1 MKVKFNLPKKSY
13 NSKLSFDNNTTFG
26 FGNVQPLFSKFVV
39 PHSKLTINFGQ
50 LTRLAPLVV
59 PSFARLKQ
67 LNDFVFVPMNKVFPA
82 FDAYL
87 SRNMIKGT
95 TKSYVP
101 NSVPCITNRRLFNLL
116 VGNYSYLI
124 LKRDVSANWEK
135 FHNSPKFTDPLF
147 GVYTGKLIDFNFPSD
162 VSQVTW
168 DFEFF
173 NGGAWEEWPKM
184 TVRARLTQ
192 AGRYWYSVLKG
203 LGYSVDP
210 TDDKPV
216 SVLPLLAFIKA
227 YYDCYYV
234 KRYNSWHSSQI
245 YSQINGFYNGTFVE
259 KVIDGHTYQL
269 YMYDPLVS
277 LFEGTSHD
285 FYMYASADDSPLQV
299 ALSSPINTDY
309 STLGDNGDTSAFGS
323 SSGAS
328 NVYASTQAYR
338 DSPLVLSNTTQAGQ
352 MFISAE
358 SLSLV
363 DRLWHFMS
371 RSSVVGQS
379 VKDWFKV
386 HFGVSPSEDMFDTCT
401 LFASKPNIININS
414 VIATADG
421 NNGTTSSRL
430 GDLAGQ
436 AFASQNDVVKFTCP
450 SFGFVFC
457 MSAIIPLT
465 RVSGGT
471 QPELYNTSYFDFAF
485 PDFDGLGYEVVNQS
499 SLGESGFK
507 GDFVSPLHKLDKGFG
522 WLPRLS
528 SYKFLNNFRSGGFA
542 IPSVIDSYLSYCE
555 DTVFDNSK
563 NETSPVP
570 SPTNLK
576 LNYPWRYNNVNFVS
590 YDRIFYNQF
599 TPSDTFTPGFLDDN
613 FMCQTAFDV
622 NVTSYLKPLSD
633 SYSIE
638 SLGKQVL
645 SVKAQ

>member
-1 MKVKFNLPKKSY
+1 MKIKFNLPKKSY
-13 NSKLSFDNNTTFG
+13 NSKLSFDTNTTFG

-95 TKSYVP
+95 KSSYIP
-101 NSVPCITNRRLFNLL
+101 DSVPTITNHRLFNLL
-116 VGNYSYLI
+116 VAHYSYSI
-124 LKRDVSANWEK
+124 YRVSSSGNWVK
-135 FHNSPKFTDPLF
+135 APSNATLNDPLF
-147 GVYTGKLIDFNFPSD
+147 GSVNFISLLFNLPADPSK
-162 VSQVTW
+162 VTW
-168 DFEFF
+168 DFHFKDGTVEFF
-173 NGGAWEEWPKM
+173 S
-184 TVRARLTQ
+184 RLTQ
-192 AGRYWYSVLKG
+192 DGRYWFTVLKG

-227 YYDCYYV
+227 FYDLYYV
-234 KRYNSWHSSQI
+234 KRYNSWHSSSV
-245 YSQINGFYNGTFVE
+245 YSMINAFYNGNFT
-259 KVIDGHTYQL
+259 KKLIDGHN
-269 YMYDPLVS
+269 YDLFTDDVLCS
-277 LFEGTSHD
+277 LFNPSQHD
-285 FYMYASADDSPLQV
+285 FYLFASADSSPLQV
-299 ALSSPINTDY
+299 ALSDPINADY
-309 STLGDNGDTSAFGS
+309 SSLNSQGNVLAFKSGL
-323 SSGAS
+323 GAS
-328 NVYASTQAYR
+328 SVAVHGTTEGNTSDAVASEVN
-338 DSPLVLSNTTQAGQ
+338 S
-352 MFISAE
+352 ISADTF
-358 SLSLV
+358 SLA
-363 DRLWHFMS
+363 DRLWHFLS

-386 HFGVSPSEDMFDTCT
+386 HFGVNPSEDMFDTCT
-401 LFASKPNIININS
+401 LFASKPNMININS
-414 VIATADG
+414 VIATSDG
-421 NNGTTSSRL
+421 SNGTTSSRL

-436 AFASQNDVVKFTCP
+436 AFASSEDKVSFTCNE
-450 SFGFVFC
+450 FGFVFC
-457 MSAIIPLT
+457 LSAIIPLT

-471 QPELYNTSYFDFAF
+471 QPELYNTSYFDFPF

-499 SLGESGFK
+499 SIGESGFK
-507 GDFVSPLHKLDKGFG
+507 GDYTGLDLSDLTKGFG

-542 IPSVIDSYLSYCE
+542 LPSVMDSYLSYCE
-555 DTVFDNSK
+555 DTILHRTNDIN
-563 NETSPVP
+563 PVP

-576 LNYPWRYNNVNFVS
+576 LNFPWRYSNSNFVS

-599 TPSDTFTPGFLDDN
+599 TPDSSFTPGFIDDN
-613 FMCQTAFDV
+613 FMCQSTFDIS
-622 NVTSYLKPLSD
+622 VTSYLKPLSD

>member
-13 NSKLSFDNNTTFG
+13 NSKLNFDNNTTFG

-67 LNDFVFVPMNKVFPA
+67 LNDFIFVPMNKVFPA

-95 TKSYVP
+95 KANYIP
-101 NSVPCITNRRLFNLL
+101 NSVPCITNHRLFNLL
-116 VGNYSYLI
+116 VGNYSYMI
-124 LKRDVSANWEK
+124 YKASDKDQWQ
-135 FHNSPKFTDPLF
+135 KFTTASLNDSVF
-147 GVYTGKLIDFNFPSD
+147 GSYVFLNTNIFNLPSD
-162 VSQVTW
+162 VSSVVW
-168 DFEFF
+168 DFTFLNQPTSTEYEF
-173 NGGAWEEWPKM
+173 
-184 TVRARLTQ
+184 RSRLTQ
-192 AGRYWYSVLKG
+192 DGRYWYSVLKG
-203 LGYSVDP
+203 LGYSLDP

-245 YSQINGFYNGTFVE
+245 YAQINAFYNGEFRE
-259 KVIDGHTYQL
+259 KVIDGHSYQFFAT
-269 YMYDPLVS
+269 DPLIS
-277 LFEGTSHD
+277 LFDNSMHN
-285 FYMYASADDSPLQV
+285 FYMYASVDDSPLQV

-309 STLGDNGDTSAFGS
+309 SSMSEHGDVSAFGS
-323 SSGAS
+323 SSGSS
-328 NVYASTQAYR
+328 NVYAGTQAFGT
-338 DSPLVLSNTTQAGQ
+338 SPQVLSNTTQAKQ
-352 MFISAE
+352 NFISAE

-386 HFGVSPSEDMFDTCT
+386 HFGVEPCEDMFDTCT
-401 LFASKPNIININS
+401 LFARKPNMINVNS

-457 MSAIIPLT
+457 LSAIIPLS

-499 SLGESGFK
+499 SLGESGHN
-507 GDFVSPLHKLDKGFG
+507 GDFHNPDHVLDKGFG

-542 IPSVIDSYLSYCE
+542 IPSVIDSFLSYCE
-555 DTVFDNSK
+555 DTIIDNRLIDLA
-563 NETSPVP
+563 PVP

-576 LNYPWRYNNVNFVS
+576 LNFPWRYDSANFVS
-590 YDRIFYNQF
+590 FNRIFYNQY
-599 TPSDTFTPGFLDDN
+599 TPSDTFLAGFVDDN
-613 FMCQTAFDV
+613 FMCQTAFEV

>member
-1 MKVKFNLPKKSY
+1 MKVKFNLPHKSY
-13 NSKLSFDNNTTFG
+13 NSKLSFDSNTTFG

-39 PHSKLTINFGQ
+39 PHSRITINFGQ

-67 LNDFVFVPMNKVFPA
+67 LNDFVYVPMNKVFPA
-82 FDAYL
+82 FDAFL
-87 SRNMIKGT
+87 SRNIVSGIVRN
-95 TKSYVP
+95 YIP
-101 NSVPCITNRRLFNLL
+101 DSVPSITNHRLFNLL
-116 VGNYSYLI
+116 VAKFSYSIYKENDQTWKKALPSVF
-124 LKRDVSANWEK
+124 LL
-135 FHNSPKFTDPLF
+135 DPF
-147 GVYTGKLIDFNFPSD
+147 FDKVYFVELPFSVPEDPSK
-162 VSQVTW
+162 VTW
-168 DFEFF
+168 DFKFADRGITF
-173 NGGAWEEWPKM
+173 YS
-184 TVRARLTQ
+184 RLTQ
-192 AGRYWYSVLKG
+192 DGRYWYSILKG
-203 LGYSVDP
+203 LGYSLDP
-210 TDDKPV
+210 FDDKPV

-234 KRYNSWHSSQI
+234 KRYNSWHSSAI
-245 YSQINGFYNGTFVE
+245 YNQINKFYNGNFLVKT
-259 KVIDGHTYQL
+259 ISGHIYNL
-269 YMYDPLVS
+269 YPFDPLVS
-277 LFEGTSHD
+277 LFNLNAHD
-285 FYMYASADDSPLQV
+285 FYLYASVDDSPLQV
-299 ALSSPINTDY
+299 ALDNPINTNY
-309 STLGDNGDTSAFGS
+309 HSMSTGGSTLAFKTTADTAVLASHDGDDTPSVR
-323 SSGAS
+323 SGA
-328 NVYASTQAYR
+328 T
-338 DSPLVLSNTTQAGQ
+338 L
-352 MFISAE
+352 SAE

-386 HFGVSPSEDMFDTCT
+386 HFGVTPSEDMFDTCT

-436 AFASQNDVVKFTCP
+436 AFASKSDKVSFTCP
-450 SFGFVFC
+450 NFGFVFC
-457 MSAIIPLT
+457 LSSIIPLS

-499 SLGESGFK
+499 SLGESGYK
-507 GDFVSPLHKLDKGFG
+507 GNFITPYNESKLINGFG

-542 IPSVIDSYLSYCE
+542 LPSVMDSYLSYCE
-555 DTVFDNSK
+555 DMVLNNSK
-563 NETSPVP
+563 NNENVTPSPV
-570 SPTNLK
+570 NLK
-576 LNYPWRYNNVNFVS
+576 LNFPWRYSNSNFVS
-590 YDRIFYNQF
+590 FDRIFYNQF
-599 TPSDTFTPGFLDDN
+599 TPDENFDGGFIDDN
-613 FMCQTAFDV
+613 FMCQTAFEV
-622 NVTSYLKPLSD
+622 YVTSYLKPLSD

>member
-95 TKSYVP
+95 NNSYIP
-101 NSVPCITNRRLFNLL
+101 NSVPCITNHRLFNLL
-116 VGNYSYLI
+116 VGNFSYLVI
-124 LKRDVSANWEK
+124 RNDGNWKK
-135 FHNSPKFTDPLF
+135 FSGAPRFNDPLF
-147 GVYTGKLIDFNFPSD
+147 GLYTGRLVTFNLPSD
-162 VSQVTW
+162 VESVAW
-168 DFEFF
+168 DFEFI
-173 NGGAWEEWPKM
+173 NTDAYPEVSGNLL
-184 TVRARLTQ
+184 VRSRLTQ
-192 AGRYWYSVLKG
+192 NGRYWYSVLKG
-203 LGYSVDP
+203 LGYSLDP

-234 KRYNSWHSSQI
+234 KRYNAWHSSQI
-245 YSQINGFYNGTFVE
+245 YWQINKFYNGDFVE
-259 KVIDGHTYQL
+259 KILDGHTYQF
-269 YMYDPLVS
+269 YRFDPLVS
-277 LFEGTSHD
+277 LFDDTTHD
-285 FYMYASADDSPLQV
+285 FYMYASVDDSPLQV
-299 ALSSPINTDY
+299 ALSDPINTDY
-309 STLGDNGDTSAFGS
+309 SEIGDGGGLTKAFTTTAGNG
-323 SSGAS
+323 
-328 NVYASTQAYR
+328 VYACTP
-338 DSPLVLSNTTQAGQ
+338 DDDTVPVIDEGHG
-352 MFISAE
+352 ISGDAI
-358 SLSLV
+358 SLV
-363 DRLWHFMS
+363 DRLWRFMS

-386 HFGVSPSEDMFDTCT
+386 HFGVDPSEDMFDTCT
-401 LFASKPNIININS
+401 LFARKPNMININS

-457 MSAIIPLT
+457 MSAIIPLS

-485 PDFDGLGYEVVNQS
+485 PDFDGLGYEVINQS
-499 SLGESGFK
+499 SLGESGYK
-507 GDFVSPLHKLDKGFG
+507 GNFNPSKYEKLDKGFG
-522 WLPRLS
+522 WLPRLT

-542 IPSVIDSYLSYCE
+542 IPSVMDSYLSYCE
-555 DTVFDNSK
+555 DTILHNSGGVI
-563 NETSPVP
+563 NPTP

-576 LNYPWRYNNVNFVS
+576 LNFPWRYSNANFVS

-599 TPSDTFTPGFLDDN
+599 TPSSTFLPGFIDDN
-613 FMCQTAFDV
+613 FMCQTAFEV

>member
-13 NSKLSFDNNTTFG
+13 NSKLSFDSNTTFG
-26 FGNVQPLFSKFVV
+26 FGNVQPLFCKFVL
-39 PHSKLTINFGQ
+39 PHSKLHINFGQ

-82 FDAYL
+82 FDAFL
-87 SRNMIKGT
+87 SRNLIHGT
-95 TKSYVP
+95 KADYIP
-101 NSVPCITNRRLFNLL
+101 NSIPCITNHRLFNLL
-116 VGNYSYLI
+116 IAHYAFIAMRNNPSEDWAKVTNASIGDPIFGDLACNGPSY
-124 LKRDVSANWEK
+124 
-135 FHNSPKFTDPLF
+135 
-147 GVYTGKLIDFNFPSD
+147 NFPSAGID
-162 VSQVTW
+162 TVVW
-168 DFEFF
+168 DFTFVAGYSAQPQREI
-173 NGGAWEEWPKM
+173 K
-184 TVRARLTQ
+184 ARLTQ
-192 AGRYWYSVLKG
+192 DGRYWYSVLKG

-210 TDDKPV
+210 TDDKPI

-227 YYDCYYV
+227 FYDLYYV
-234 KRYNSWHSSQI
+234 KRYNSWHSSVI
-245 YSQINGFYNGTFVE
+245 YSQINSFYNGEFTK
-259 KVIDGHTYQL
+259 KVIDGHNYDL
-269 YMYDPLVS
+269 YPFDPLIS
-277 LFEGTSHD
+277 LFDSSSHN
-285 FYMYASADDSPLQV
+285 FYCYASSDSSPLQV
-299 ALSSPINTDY
+299 ALREPINSEY
-309 STLGDNGDTSAFGS
+309 SHTTDNGDYLAFKGTNDS
-323 SSGAS
+323 VAD
-328 NVYASTQAYR
+328 VYASQQDTGNFPSVHIS
-338 DSPLVLSNTTQAGQ
+338 DDPTN
-352 MFISAE
+352 ISADQ
-358 SLSLV
+358 LRLV

-379 VKDWFKV
+379 VKDWFRV
-386 HFGVSPSEDMFDTCT
+386 HFGVSPQEDMFDTCT
-401 LFASKPNIININS
+401 LFASKPNMININS

-421 NNGTTSSRL
+421 SNGSTSSRL

-436 AFASQNDVVKFTCP
+436 AFASNEDKVSFECK

-457 MSAIIPLT
+457 MSSIIPLS

-507 GDFVSPLHKLDKGFG
+507 GDFSVPQQYLNKGFG

-542 IPSVIDSYLSYCE
+542 LPSVMDSYLSYCE
-555 DTVFDNSK
+555 DVVLDNRV
-563 NETSPVP
+563 NDVSPVP

-576 LNYPWRYNNVNFVS
+576 LNFPWRYGLSNFVS
-590 YDRIFYNQF
+590 FDRIFYNQY
-599 TPSDTFTPGFLDDN
+599 TPDKNFLGGFIDDN
-613 FMCQTAFDV
+613 FMCQSSFDI

>member
-1 MKVKFNLPKKSY
+1 MKVKFNLPQKSY

-67 LNDFVFVPMNKVFPA
+67 LNDFVFVPINKVFPA

-87 SRNMIKGT
+87 SRNLIQGT
-95 TKSYVP
+95 IMDYVP
-101 NSVPCITNRRLFNLL
+101 NSVPCITNHRLFNLL
-116 VGNYSYLI
+116 VGNYGYNVYLHNPEAKWGKAI
-124 LKRDVSANWEK
+124 QSTFHDDVFGNISLT
-135 FHNSPKFTDPLF
+135 SP
-147 GVYTGKLIDFNFPSD
+147 DFNMPSD
-162 VSQVTW
+162 VNQVKW
-168 DFEFF
+168 DFTWHDPIT
-173 NGGAWEEWPKM
+173 GSEERIRK
-184 TVRARLTQ
+184 VRLTQ
-192 AGRYWYSVLKG
+192 EGRYWYSVLKG
-203 LGYSVDP
+203 LGYSLDVN
-210 TDDKPV
+210 DDKPV
-216 SVLPLLAFIKA
+216 SILPLLAFIKA
-227 YYDCYYV
+227 FYDCYYV
-234 KRYNSWHSSQI
+234 KRYNAWHSSEI
-245 YSQINGFYNGTFVE
+245 YFQMNAFYNGNFSE
-259 KVIDGHTYQL
+259 KVIDGHTYNL
-269 YMYDPLVS
+269 YAFDPLVS
-277 LFEGTSHD
+277 LFGKDQHH

-299 ALSSPINTDY
+299 ALSSPINSDY
-309 STLGDNGDTSAFGS
+309 STSGDDGHSIAFKSAVDS
-323 SSGAS
+323 S
-328 NVYASTQAYR
+328 NV
-338 DSPLVLSNTTQAGQ
+338 LVHDKFSGTTSEVVANNGH
-352 MFISAE
+352 ISAE
-358 SLSLV
+358 SLSLA
-363 DRLWHFMS
+363 DRLWHFLS

-379 VKDWFKV
+379 VKDWFRV
-386 HFGVSPSEDMFDTCT
+386 HFGVAPSEDMFDTCI
-401 LFASKPNIININS
+401 LFACKPNMININS

-436 AFASQNDVVKFTCP
+436 AYASQNDSVKFTCP

-457 MSAIIPLT
+457 MSSIVPLT

-485 PDFDGLGYEVVNQS
+485 PDFDGLGYEVINQS
-499 SLGESGFK
+499 SIGDSSVK
-507 GDFVSPLHKLDKGFG
+507 GDYVGNGSKLDKGFG

-542 IPSVIDSYLSYCE
+542 IPSVMDSYISYCE
-555 DTVFDNSK
+555 DTILDNHPLAQ
-563 NETSPVP
+563 TP
-570 SPTNLK
+570 SPTNLR
-576 LNYPWRYNNVNFVS
+576 LNFPWRYSQAGFVS

-599 TPSDTFTPGFLDDN
+599 TPDKTFGGFIDDN

-622 NVTSYLKPLSD
+622 DVSSYFKPLSD

>member
-1 MKVKFNLPKKSY
+1 MKVKFNLPHKSY
-13 NSKLSFDNNTTFG
+13 NSKLSFDSNTTFG

-67 LNDFVFVPMNKVFPA
+67 LNDFVYVPMNKVFPA
-82 FDAYL
+82 FDAFL
-87 SRNMIKGT
+87 SRNIVSGIVRN
-95 TKSYVP
+95 YIP
-101 NSVPCITNRRLFNLL
+101 DSVPSITNHRLFNLL
-116 VGNYSYLI
+116 VAKFSYSIYKENDQPWKKALPSVF
-124 LKRDVSANWEK
+124 LLDPFFDKVYFVEFPFSVPDNPSKVS
-135 FHNSPKFTDPLF
+135 
-147 GVYTGKLIDFNFPSD
+147 
-162 VSQVTW
+162 W
-168 DFEFF
+168 DFKFADRGINF
-173 NGGAWEEWPKM
+173 YS
-184 TVRARLTQ
+184 RLTQ
-192 AGRYWYSVLKG
+192 DGRYWYSILKG
-203 LGYSVDP
+203 LGYSLDP
-210 TDDKPV
+210 FDDKPV

-234 KRYNSWHSSQI
+234 KRYNSWHSSAI
-245 YSQINGFYNGTFVE
+245 YNQINKFYNGNFLVKT
-259 KVIDGHTYQL
+259 ISGHIYNL
-269 YMYDPLVS
+269 YPFDPLVS
-277 LFEGTSHD
+277 LFNLNAHD
-285 FYMYASADDSPLQV
+285 FYLYASVDDSPLQV
-299 ALSSPINTDY
+299 ALDNPINTNY
-309 STLGDNGDTSAFGS
+309 HSMSTGGSTLAFKTTDDTDVLASHDGDDTPSVR
-323 SSGAS
+323 SGA
-328 NVYASTQAYR
+328 T
-338 DSPLVLSNTTQAGQ
+338 
-352 MFISAE
+352 FSAE

-363 DRLWHFMS
+363 DRLWHFVS

-386 HFGVSPSEDMFDTCT
+386 HFGVTPSEDMFDTCT

-436 AFASQNDVVKFTCP
+436 AFASKSDKVSFTCP
-450 SFGFVFC
+450 NFGFVFC
-457 MSAIIPLT
+457 LSSIIPLS

-499 SLGESGFK
+499 SLGESGYK
-507 GDFVSPLHKLDKGFG
+507 GNFITPYNESKLINGFG

-542 IPSVIDSYLSYCE
+542 LPSVMDSYLSYCE
-555 DTVFDNSK
+555 DMVLKNSNN
-563 NETSPVP
+563 NENVTPSPV
-570 SPTNLK
+570 NLK
-576 LNYPWRYNNVNFVS
+576 LNFPWRYSNSNFVS
-590 YDRIFYNQF
+590 FDRIFYNQF
-599 TPSDTFTPGFLDDN
+599 TPDENFDGGFIDDN
-613 FMCQTAFDV
+613 FMCQTAFEV
-622 NVTSYLKPLSD
+622 YVTSYLKPLSD

>member
-87 SRNMIKGT
+87 SRNMISGT
-95 TKSYVP
+95 KLHYVP
-101 NSVPCITNRRLFNLL
+101 NSVPCITNHRLFNLL
-116 VGNYSYLI
+116 CGFYGYI
-124 LKRDVSANWEK
+124 IYK
-135 FHNSPKFTDPLF
+135 FHANDAWVKTVNPVFRDPVF
-147 GVYTGKLIDFNFPSD
+147 GDTKTLSLDFNMPSD
-162 VSQVTW
+162 VSNVSW
-168 DFEFF
+168 DFTFPDPSPTYPEL
-173 NGGAWEEWPKM
+173 
-184 TVRARLTQ
+184 VRKIRLSQ
-192 AGRYWYSVLKG
+192 EGRYWYSVLKG

-227 YYDCYYV
+227 YFDCYYV
-234 KRYNSWHSSQI
+234 KRYNAWHSSQI
-245 YSQINGFYNGTFVE
+245 YAQINAFYNGEFQE
-259 KVIDGHTYQL
+259 KVIDGHSYQL
-269 YMYDPLVS
+269 YVFDPLIS
-277 LFEGTSHD
+277 LFDSTHH
-285 FYMYASADDSPLQV
+285 FYMFASADDSPLQV
-299 ALSSPINTDY
+299 ALASPMNTDY
-309 STLGDNGDTSAFGS
+309 STMGDNGDLSAFGS
-323 SSGAS
+323 SSGSS
-328 NVYASTQAYR
+328 NVYAHTQAFG
-338 DSPLVLSNTTQAGQ
+338 DSPQVLSNTTQAGQ
-352 MFISAE
+352 TFISAE

-386 HFGVSPSEDMFDTCT
+386 HFGVEPSEDMFDTCT
-401 LFASKPNIININS
+401 LFARKPNMININS

-421 NNGTTSSRL
+421 DNGTTSSRL

-457 MSAIIPLT
+457 MSAIIPIS

-485 PDFDGLGYEVVNQS
+485 PDFDGLGYEVINQS

-507 GDFVSPLHKLDKGFG
+507 GNFKIKPDGILDKGFG

-542 IPSVIDSYLSYCE
+542 
-555 DTVFDNSK
+555 
-563 NETSPVP
+563 
-570 SPTNLK
+570 
-576 LNYPWRYNNVNFVS
+576 
-590 YDRIFYNQF
+590 
-599 TPSDTFTPGFLDDN
+599 
-613 FMCQTAFDV
+613 M
-622 NVTSYLKPLSD
+622 
-633 SYSIE
+633 
-638 SLGKQVL
+638 
-645 SVKAQ
+645 